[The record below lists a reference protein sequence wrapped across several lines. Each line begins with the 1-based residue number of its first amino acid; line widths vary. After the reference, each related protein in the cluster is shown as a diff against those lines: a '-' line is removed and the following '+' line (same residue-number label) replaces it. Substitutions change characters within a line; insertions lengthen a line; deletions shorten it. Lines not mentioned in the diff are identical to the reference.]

1 MPKTKRYRAPFVAV
15 RKETTMNISGKR
27 MFELLEKLD
36 FVRLSTF
43 EGEKKAADILVK
55 EIEEIGVTPVVET
68 FKAPRYEI
76 KVAKLEVTA
85 PVYKEYEVSGY
96 GFSGNDAADGLEA
109 EFAYVE
115 ALDPIDL
122 TSVKGKIVLL
132 TAGIRPGDFKKLIDA
147 GVVGVITPSG
157 TFRDTKDTMDLDERM
172 LRDRHIKDGRLP
184 SVCMRM
190 TDAMDMVVSKPE
202 KVKITLAQEEGE
214 ADSQNVI
221 AEIKGTEFPDEV
233 VVYTA
238 HYDSVVF
245 SRGAFD
251 NATGTAA
258 ILELLRYYKENPAKR
273 TVRFIWTGSEE
284 RGLLGSKAYVAAH
297 EAELENIKLCI
308 NIDMI
313 GPLFGRDQAIVT
325 GEEALCHNIEFL
337 YKEVG
342 YAMNVIQDIY
352 SSDSIPFADKGIP
365 GVNFVRRAAMGA
377 SQIHCRHDVMDILSA
392 DSMERTVKFVALFS
406 DRVLGASHFPIAKQ
420 VPTNIVE
427 KVDKYLAKKPQQ

>member
-1 MPKTKRYRAPFVAV
+1 
-15 RKETTMNISGKR
+15 MNISGKR

-157 TFRDTKDTMDLDERM
+157 TFRDTKGVSDHNGGFALDKLCQSGLDLSFGFGIHCGGRFVQNQD
-172 LRDRHIKDGRLP
+172 LR
-184 SVCMRM
+184 
-190 TDAMDMVVSKPE
+190 
-202 KVKITLAQEEGE
+202 
-214 ADSQNVI
+214 I
-221 AEIKGTEFPDEV
+221 AEDRARDGNSLAFTAREVFVTKADFRIVSIGHFNNEV
-233 VVYTA
+233 VCACRSCCRDNLVIRSIGTRVT
-238 HYDSVVF
+238 DVF
-245 SRGAFD
+245 QNR
-251 NATGTAA
+251 T
-258 ILELLRYYKENPAKR
+258 YK
-273 TVRFIWTGSEE
+273 
-284 RGLLGSKAYVAAH
+284 
-297 EAELENIKLCI
+297 
-308 NIDMI
+308 
-313 GPLFGRDQAIVT
+313 
-325 GEEALCHNIEFL
+325 
-337 YKEVG
+337 
-342 YAMNVIQDIY
+342 
-352 SSDSIPFADKGIP
+352 
-365 GVNFVRRAAMGA
+365 
-377 SQIHCRHDVMDILSA
+377 
-392 DSMERTVKFVALFS
+392 
-406 DRVLGASHFPIAKQ
+406 
-420 VPTNIVE
+420 
-427 KVDKYLAKKPQQ
+427 